1 MNHIQPLGQTKR
13 THKWMVNAA
22 AVALIVG
29 VLISWWMVDQA
40 RAQPVGGGGGDRPAL
55 FLGNDS
61 LPPMNFMKN
70 GKPTGIVID
79 LAEALA
85 ERMHHPVEI
94 KLMNW
99 TEAQQLVLEGR
110 ADALLQIDPNPERLK
125 IYDFSEP
132 LLSTEFTL
140 FTSVG
145 RFGIAS
151 MRDLHGLK
159 VGVEEKG
166 LPILLLQEDPQ
177 IFVEIIPDFVQ
188 GFRLLATGTLD
199 AVFADRWVGRYVLA
213 ENDIQGVKLFDV
225 PIIRSHSA
233 IAVKKGNTKLLGDIN
248 AALADIRRD
257 GTYDRIIRSWRSK
270 EVVFKTREQLRQQAW
285 LLAAISVVLITAL
298 LGLAAL
304 VREIRRRKRV
314 ESALREIEEQ
324 LRLFIEHA
332 PASLAMFDRN
342 MHYLSASRRWLK
354 DYNLE
359 DRDLTGLSHY
369 EVFPEIG
376 EQWKAVHRRAVAGE
390 VVQADNDRFER
401 ADGSVQWLRWEV
413 RPWHVA
419 TGEVGGIAVFT
430 EDTTARKLAEEA
442 LRESESRFRTLF
454 ESIVEG
460 VALHELVY
468 DAKGIVVDYRIISTN
483 PAFEKHT
490 GLKPEQ
496 VEGQLASSIYGTGV
510 PPYLEEYAR
519 VAKSGQTFS
528 FETFFPPMGR
538 HFSISVTSPA
548 RDRFTTVFEDITER
562 KQAEAALRESE
573 ERFRLFMDHS
583 PTIAWMKDEQGRHVY
598 LSKNYEERLAV
609 RLEDWHGKTDAE
621 LWPAST
627 AEEFGMND
635 LAVLAA
641 DHPIEVIEETLNP
654 DGSRCCWLSS
664 KFPFRDTAGN
674 RFVAGI
680 ALDITERRRAEEALR
695 ESERRFRALAEAL
708 PQIVWTADAEGRVEW
723 FNQRWYDYTGEP
735 LGIGEGWS
743 WDKVTHP
750 DDMARTLKNW
760 QEARQRGDLFQNE
773 IRVRRH
779 DGRYRWFLVRAWPLR
794 NADGNAVRWFG
805 TNTDIHDM
813 KAAESALRQSREDL
827 DRAQA
832 VGQIGSWRLDVSR
845 NVLTWSDENHRIFGV
860 PKGIPLTYESFLG
873 IVHAADR
880 QYVDT
885 QWKAGLRGEPYDIE
899 HRIVAGG
906 QVKWVREKA
915 FLEFDDAGAL
925 LGGFGITQDITER
938 KRMEEELR
946 RAHDEL
952 ELRVRERTAEL
963 SATIARL
970 ELINLELQEFAY
982 VASHDLQ
989 EPLRKIQTFCD
1000 MAKKRCAPVLDS
1012 TSQEYLD
1019 RVFGSAV
1026 RMRQLLRDLLEFSR
1040 VATLAQPFRKVDL
1053 GLLARE
1059 AADVFEVTVTETG
1072 CQIQIE
1078 DLPAIEA
1085 DASHMVRLFQN
1096 LIGNGLKFRGGETPH
1111 IKVYGNLDG
1120 HGVCEIF
1127 VQDNGIGFEQQ
1138 YAELIFKPFQ
1148 RLHRRN
1154 EYDGTGIGLAICR
1167 KIVERHGGNIRAESE
1182 PGKGSTFIIRLP
1194 VRQINWENTV
1204 SVGQSS

>member
-1 MNHIQPLGQTKR
+1 MNHIQPLGQPKR
-13 THKWMVNAA
+13 TDKWMANVA

-29 VLISWWMVDQA
+29 VLISCWMVDQA

-140 FTSVG
+140 FTSAG

-151 MRDLHGLK
+151 MRDLQGLK

-188 GFRLLATGTLD
+188 GFRLLASGTLD
-199 AVFADRWVGRYVLA
+199 AVVADRWVGRYVLA

-314 ESALREIEEQ
+314 ESALRESEEQ

-342 MHYLSASRRWLK
+342 MHYLSASQRWLK

-390 VVQADNDRFER
+390 VVQADNDRFDR

-413 RPWHVA
+413 RPWYVA
-419 TGEVGGIAVFT
+419 TGEVGGIVVFT

-454 ESIVEG
+454 ESIMEG

-468 DAKGIVVDYRIISTN
+468 DAKGIAVDYRIISTN

-519 VAKSGQTFS
+519 VANSGRTFS

-548 RDRFTTVFEDITER
+548 QDRFTTVFEDITVR

-598 LSKNYEERLAV
+598 LSKNYEEHLAV

-627 AEEFGMND
+627 AEEFRIND

-654 DGSRCCWLSS
+654 DGSHCYWLSS

-680 ALDITERRRAEEALR
+680 ALDITER
-695 ESERRFRALAEAL
+695 
-708 PQIVWTADAEGRVEW
+708 
-723 FNQRWYDYTGEP
+723 
-735 LGIGEGWS
+735 
-743 WDKVTHP
+743 
-750 DDMARTLKNW
+750 
-760 QEARQRGDLFQNE
+760 
-773 IRVRRH
+773 
-779 DGRYRWFLVRAWPLR
+779 
-794 NADGNAVRWFG
+794 
-805 TNTDIHDM
+805 
-813 KAAESALRQSREDL
+813 
-827 DRAQA
+827 
-832 VGQIGSWRLDVSR
+832 
-845 NVLTWSDENHRIFGV
+845 
-860 PKGIPLTYESFLG
+860 
-873 IVHAADR
+873 
-880 QYVDT
+880 
-885 QWKAGLRGEPYDIE
+885 
-899 HRIVAGG
+899 
-906 QVKWVREKA
+906 
-915 FLEFDDAGAL
+915 
-925 LGGFGITQDITER
+925 

-952 ELRVRERTAEL
+952 ELRVQERTAEL

-1019 RVFGSAV
+1019 RVLGSAD

-1040 VATLAQPFRKVDL
+1040 VAALAQPFRKVDL
-1053 GLLARE
+1053 GVLARE
-1059 AADVFEVTVTETG
+1059 AADVFEAKVTETG
-1072 CQIQIE
+1072 CIIQIE

-1096 LIGNGLKFRGGETPH
+1096 LIGNALKFSGGETPH
-1111 IKVYGNLDG
+1111 IKIYGNLDDQ
-1120 HGVCEIF
+1120 GVCEIF
-1127 VQDNGIGFEQQ
+1127 VQDSGIGFEQQ

-1167 KIVERHGGNIRAESE
+1167 KIVERHGGNITAESE

-1194 VRQINWENTV
+1194 VRQISWENTV